1 MHPIV
6 LAYDGS
12 EPAKHAATRAAD
24 LALHQGATVGVLVV
38 GEMMESGYGTVLPV
52 VEPEVYDGVA
62 AEGVALLQAAGASA
76 EPLVVWGRP
85 AEKIVEVA
93 GEQGAEILVVG
104 HRGAG
109 GLKSFLLGSVA
120 KHIIDHAPC
129 SVLVV
134 R

>member
-1 MHPIV
+1 MHPIL

-12 EPAKHAATRAAD
+12 EPAKHAAARAAD
-24 LALHQGATVGVLVV
+24 LALHQKASVAVLVV

-62 AEGVALLQAAGASA
+62 AEAVELMKQAGVEA
-76 EPLVVWGRP
+76 EPLVAWGRP

-93 GEQGAEILVVG
+93 AEQGAGIVVMG
-104 HRGAG
+104 HRGSG

-120 KHIIDHAPC
+120 KHVIDHVPC